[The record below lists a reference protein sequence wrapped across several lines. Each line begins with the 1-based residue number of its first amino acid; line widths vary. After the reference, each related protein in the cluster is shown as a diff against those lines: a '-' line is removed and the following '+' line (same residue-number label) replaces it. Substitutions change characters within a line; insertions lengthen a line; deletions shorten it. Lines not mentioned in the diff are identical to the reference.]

1 MEIIYDYKA
10 GEYHIILKE
19 ETEFCFNT
27 DNIFQTREW
36 FIEQMTRMF
45 DDTVGVKFT
54 VFYRASDL
62 CQNFHLLFSTIL
74 VCPNSRK

>member
-10 GEYHIILKE
+10 GEYHIIIKE
-19 ETEFCFNT
+19 ETKFCFNT

-45 DDTVGVKFT
+45 DDTVGIKFKKE
-54 VFYRASDL
+54 
-62 CQNFHLLFSTIL
+62 I
-74 VCPNSRK
+74 